1 MKENEKLNGNE
12 KLRRRAIV
20 RHPGSLFRRRVAA
33 HWRQIGATLRSAA
46 DWTVMLYILI
56 PGMLL
61 AAGMYREL
69 WTAPLPGWLQLLPYP
84 MAVSVLLIVF
94 SGRLL
99 LFVEEADVLFLRQNL
114 GWMRGLKGRGMAY
127 SFTVITLKG
136 LLLMLIAMPVM
147 IRGFGLNGV
156 QLAGFSL
163 LAAGTGWLASLVAHR
178 IRIRWKGFKAG
189 LLAVLVRTA
198 SLALYLMVVDAMYL
212 FPWAAGMTGVVLL
225 VLTVMLAV
233 RLSREMT
240 AFSREVRED
249 LRIRSRLADLMI
261 TYAAGRP
268 PKVREKSILFRKS
281 RRLLP
286 SNSPAARFAGAGVK
300 AFLRRPESLLLYV
313 QFLGVGIP
321 AVLFPP
327 GIIKA
332 GVYAALMLLLGH
344 MLQQRWRAFAGAEAA
359 VLLPFT
365 EYQEMKAG
373 SLAVSILMVLPALM
387 LSLLFGMTLWADW
400 KGPVIGLVLAA
411 LSAYVVP
418 GIFSRPSLKRGV

>member
-12 KLRRRAIV
+12 KLRRRAA

-33 HWRQIGATLRSAA
+33 HWRQIAATLRSAA

-69 WTAPLPGWLQLLPYP
+69 WTAPLPGWLQLLPYQT
-84 MAVSVLLIVF
+84 AVSVLLIAF

-114 GWMRGLKGRGMAY
+114 RWMRGLKGRGMVY
-127 SFTVITLKG
+127 SFSVITVKG
-136 LLLMLIAMPVM
+136 LLLTVIAMPVV
-147 IRGFGLNGV
+147 IRGFGLSGV
-156 QLAGFSL
+156 QLAGFGL
-163 LAAGTGWLASLVAHR
+163 LAAGTGWLASLAVHG
-178 IRIRWKGFKAG
+178 IRTRWKGFRAG
-189 LLAVLVRTA
+189 LFAVLVRTA
-198 SLALYLMVVDAMYL
+198 SLALYLTVVDAVFP
-212 FPWAAGMTGVVLL
+212 FPWAAGMTGLVLL
-225 VLTVMLAV
+225 ALTVLLAV
-233 RLSREMT
+233 RKSREMT

-249 LRIRSRLADLMI
+249 LRTRSRLADLMI

-373 SLAVSILMVLPALM
+373 SLAVSILMVVPSLM

-400 KGPVIGLVLAA
+400 KGPVIGLALAA